1 MATRN
6 ERIGLQSVS
15 RLRPGDTIWDPD
27 LKRFGVRRRTHRITY
42 FVKAQID
49 RQQKWITIGQH
60 GPMTPAEAR
69 AAART
74 ILGMINSGQD
84 PTRDRDARQS
94 IPTLGTLADRWL
106 REHVEIKRKQSTA
119 QEYRRFRLRPALGN
133 IRADRISRADVMELH
148 AASAGVRYSANR
160 TVAVLH
166 PL

>member
-1 MATRN
+1 MATGN

-15 RLRPGDTIWDPD
+15 RLRPGDTIWDSD

-74 ILGMINSGQD
+74 ILGMIDSGQD
-84 PTRDRDARQS
+84 PTRDRDARRS

-106 REHVEIKRKQSTA
+106 REHVEEAI
-119 QEYRRFRLRPALGN
+119 
-133 IRADRISRADVMELH
+133 DR
-148 AASAGVRYSANR
+148 AGVQAHRKFAITPR
-160 TVAVLH
+160 IGQH
-166 PL
+166 PC

>member
-15 RLRPGDTIWDPD
+15 RLGPGDTIWDPD

-84 PTRDRDARQS
+84 PTRDRDARRS
-94 IPTLGTLADRWL
+94 IPTLGHWPIDGFA
-106 REHVEIKRKQSTA
+106 STSKSRGSNRP
-119 QEYRRFRLRPALGN
+119 RRSTGA
-133 IRADRISRADVMELH
+133 
-148 AASAGVRYSANR
+148 
-160 TVAVLH
+160 
-166 PL
+166 